1 MGLKLKDFRKVIKNK
16 SKEEVLIDTS
26 YTLPVCLNDDDQG
39 SRPCGY
45 GGGAR
50 PCTSDRSP
58 KDDANIIGKL
68 FFCPLL
74 TQK

>member
-26 YTLPVCLNDDDQG
+26 YTLPVCFNDDDQG
-39 SRPCGY
+39 SRPCGN

-50 PCTSDRSP
+50 PCTSDLTA

-68 FFCPLL
+68 SFGPY
-74 TQK
+74 